1 VEWKGIRGRLPEW
14 PTQVLLG
21 SEVALLE
28 VAESAPA
35 EAENSC
41 CLRVMMLLVLR
52 HCSSWLFQCLTV
64 KKMKEV
70 RMMKKKTRRH

>member
-1 VEWKGIRGRLPEW
+1 MEWKGIRGRLPEW

-52 HCSSWLFQCLTV
+52 HCPSELLQCLTA

-70 RMMKKKTRRH
+70 RMMMKKTRRH